1 MTYEEAV
8 ARREADDRSLGL
20 AFLHTVQS
28 GARHTAIVDP
38 TGSMSRIRL
47 AAAALSLRDLLDREV
62 SANRVGVLLP
72 PGKGGTVVNLAL
84 ALAGRTS
91 VNLNHT
97 AGEAQ
102 LRRMCE
108 IAEITTIITAQK
120 YLDRLNPA
128 PELPGRVLLADLDL
142 LPRISKA
149 KTLAQM
155 ARLPLLSHAGLR
167 KLDRAHSHDVAT
179 IVFSSGTTGDPK
191 GIQLTHAQIL
201 ANIESARA
209 GLNLHTAHV
218 LLTALPLFHS
228 FGLVPGF
235 WLGLT
240 NGVTIS
246 AFPNPRDPAAFG
258 RHAEKTSATCMIST
272 PTFCRQYLKK
282 VQPHQFAT
290 MQFAVVGAEKCP
302 TELRASFQNR
312 FGATLLEGYGCTELA
327 PIVSANAI
335 ESAQALPESS
345 IAMSSRFHS
354 ATPGAVATAAAGDI
368 PGKPGETSGKPG
380 GPLARDGSVGRPLPG
395 IEILI
400 VDPETLEEL
409 PRGTEGLIIVRSPA
423 RMLGYLKRDDLTD
436 EAFVLGGY
444 RTGDMGRLDADGF
457 LFITGRLA
465 RFAKLGGEM
474 VPLDTVEEALES
486 YLQKNFAA
494 GSDADA
500 TSSSNGES
508 DGENEYEVAVAA
520 VPDPAKGERLI
531 LLYTQLPCDVAEL
544 LEGALAEFPA
554 LFRPRPRDAFAVDSL
569 PVLGTGKRDLKGV
582 KLLAEEVAGGGAKA
596 SSAPSAG

>member
-1 MTYEEAV
+1 MTYQEAV

-20 AFLHTVQS
+20 AFLQS
-28 GARHTAIVDP
+28 VLAGPRHTAIIDP

-62 SANRVGVLLP
+62 SAPRVGVLLP

-84 ALAGRTS
+84 ALAGRSS

-120 YLDRLNPA
+120 YLDRLTDPPA
-128 PELPGRVLLADLDL
+128 LPGRVLLADLDL

-149 KTLAQM
+149 KTLARM
-155 ARLPLLSHAGLR
+155 ARLPLLSDAGLR
-167 KLDRAHSHDVAT
+167 KLDRGHSHDVAT

-209 GLNLHTAHV
+209 GLNLHQAHV

-240 NGVTIS
+240 TGVTIS
-246 AFPNPRDPAAFG
+246 AFPNPRDPAALG

-302 TELRASFQNR
+302 QELRKDFQQR
-312 FGATLLEGYGCTELA
+312 FKATLLEGYGCTELA
-327 PIVSANAI
+327 PIVSANSL
-335 ESAQALPESS
+335 ESAG
-345 IAMSSRFHS
+345 RFPKT
-354 ATPGAVATAAAGDI
+354 AVRRRGAPWPGTAPSVA
-368 PGKPGETSGKPG
+368 
-380 GPLARDGSVGRPLPG
+380 R
-395 IEILI
+395 
-400 VDPETLEEL
+400 
-409 PRGTEGLIIVRSPA
+409 
-423 RMLGYLKRDDLTD
+423 
-436 EAFVLGGY
+436 
-444 RTGDMGRLDADGF
+444 
-457 LFITGRLA
+457 
-465 RFAKLGGEM
+465 
-474 VPLDTVEEALES
+474 
-486 YLQKNFAA
+486 
-494 GSDADA
+494 
-500 TSSSNGES
+500 
-508 DGENEYEVAVAA
+508 
-520 VPDPAKGERLI
+520 
-531 LLYTQLPCDVAEL
+531 C
-544 LEGALAEFPA
+544 PA
-554 LFRPRPRDAFAVDSL
+554 L
-569 PVLGTGKRDLKGV
+569 KY
-582 KLLAEEVAGGGAKA
+582 
-596 SSAPSAG
+596 

>member
-1 MTYEEAV
+1 MTYQEAV

-28 GARHTAIVDP
+28 GPRHTAIVDP
-38 TGSMSRIRL
+38 TGSMSRVRL
-47 AAAALSLRDLLDREV
+47 AAAALSLRDLLDAEV
-62 SANRVGVLLP
+62 SAARVGVLLP

-84 ALAGRTS
+84 ALAGRTA

-102 LRRMCE
+102 LKRMCE

-120 YLDRLNPA
+120 YLDRLTDPPA
-128 PELPGRVLLADLDL
+128 LPGRVLLADLDL
-142 LPRISKA
+142 LPRVSKA
-149 KTLAQM
+149 KTLANM
-155 ARLPLLSHAGLR
+155 ARLPLLSHGGLR
-167 KLDRAHSHDVAT
+167 KLDRGRSQDVAT

-201 ANIESARA
+201 ANIESART
-209 GLNLHTAHV
+209 GLNLHQAHV

-290 MQFAVVGAEKCP
+290 MQFAIVGAEKCP
-302 TELRASFQNR
+302 PELRVAFEDR
-312 FGATLLEGYGCTELA
+312 FKATLLEGYGCTELA
-327 PIVSANAI
+327 PIVSANLMD
-335 ESAQALPESS
+335 SAQAEPPDYSAKNAS
-345 IAMSSRFHS
+345 IARG
-354 ATPGAVATAAAGDI
+354 GAEGEIYAG
-368 PGKPGETSGKPG
+368 PP
-380 GPLARDGSVGRPLPG
+380 ARDGSVGRPLPG

-409 PRGTEGLIIVRSPA
+409 PRGSEGLIIVRSPA

-436 EAFVLGGY
+436 AAFVLDGY
-444 RTGDMGRLDADGF
+444 RTGDMGRLDEDGF

-474 VPLDTVEEALES
+474 VPLDSVEEALDS
-486 YLQKNFAA
+486 YIRKNFPHDSGDSGAA
-494 GSDADA
+494 DD
-500 TSSSNGES
+500 ES
-508 DGENEYEVAVAA
+508 DYEVAVAA
-520 VPDPAKGERLI
+520 VPDPAKGERLV
-531 LLYTQLPCDVAEL
+531 LLYTALPCPVGDL
-544 LEGALAEFPA
+544 LEQALAEYPA
-554 LFRPRPRDAFAVDSL
+554 LFRPRPRDSYQVDEL
-569 PVLGTGKRDLKGV
+569 PVLGTGKRNLKGV
-582 KLLAEEVAGGGAKA
+582 KSLAEKMAAEGKTTQAKA
-596 SSAPSAG
+596 GASTKKTGS